1 MWKDR
6 LRRYVRAFKNMLKGA
21 FVFLL
26 PAVIVVILV
35 GGLMFAVAT
44 SKDGSFRP
52 CFDELVSCMGDDLG
66 APTGPAKLWKMTKCS
81 YRTAWCD
88 INILWGKAAGR
99 APEPALPA
107 AAEASSVSEEEYLE
121 KQAEIMKYLTSEE
134 VLNERSEQVRRE
146 MQEESG
152 RPEQM
157 SPQELKEEM
166 KRLAAER
173 KAFEAEQA
181 EFRRLLGEAV
191 KARGDAGADS
201 DILSGQKEK

>member
-1 MWKDR
+1 MRKER
-6 LRRYVRAFKNMLKGA
+6 LRRYARALKDMFRGA

-66 APTGPAKLWKMTKCS
+66 APTGAAKLWKMTKCS

-88 INILWGKAAGR
+88 IRILWDKASGR
-99 APEPALPA
+99 APAPVVPAMPEEPA
-107 AAEASSVSEEEYLE
+107 VSEEEYLE

-134 VLNERSEQVRRE
+134 VLNERAEQVQRE
-146 MQEESG
+146 MREESA

-157 SPQELKEEM
+157 SPQDLKEEM
-166 KRLAAER
+166 KRLAEER

-191 KARGDAGADS
+191 KAREETGADS

>member
-6 LRRYVRAFKNMLKGA
+6 LRRYARAFRNMFRGA
-21 FVFLL
+21 FAFLV
-26 PAVIVVILV
+26 PAAVVVLLV

-52 CFDELVSCMGDDLG
+52 CFDELVSCMGDDLD
-66 APTGPAKLWKMTKCS
+66 APTGPARLWKMTKCS

-88 INILWGKAAGR
+88 IRILWSKAAGH
-99 APEPALPA
+99 EPAPVLSGTA
-107 AAEASSVSEEEYLE
+107 QTSSVSEEEYRE

-134 VLNERSEQVRRE
+134 VLNERSEQVQRE
-146 MQEESG
+146 IRQEADSL
-152 RPEQM
+152 EQM
-157 SPQELKEEM
+157 SPQELKDEM
-166 KRLAAER
+166 KRLAEER
-173 KAFEAEQA
+173 KAFEAEQE

-191 KARGDAGADS
+191 KAHGDAGADS